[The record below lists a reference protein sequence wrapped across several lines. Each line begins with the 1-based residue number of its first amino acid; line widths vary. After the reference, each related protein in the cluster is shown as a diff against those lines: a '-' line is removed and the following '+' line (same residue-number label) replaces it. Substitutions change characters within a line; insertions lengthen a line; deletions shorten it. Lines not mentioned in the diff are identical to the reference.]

1 MVIRKKEAS
10 LEWIIDR
17 REKVP
22 NQLAS
27 GEIEKLLV
35 FLFQINCKN
44 VWIELIF
51 FKFLLIV

>member
-17 REKVP
+17 RKKVP

-27 GEIEKLLV
+27 GEIEKLSV
-35 FLFQINCKN
+35 FLF
-44 VWIELIF
+44 
-51 FKFLLIV
+51 